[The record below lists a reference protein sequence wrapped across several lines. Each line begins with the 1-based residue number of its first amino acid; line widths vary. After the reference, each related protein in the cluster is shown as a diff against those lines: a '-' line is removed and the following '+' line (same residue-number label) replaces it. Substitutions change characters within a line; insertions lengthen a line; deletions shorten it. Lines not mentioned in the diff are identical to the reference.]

1 MCATVSAVIDCAGW
15 RAGDVFPARSVTG
28 NSVVDFDYLSV
39 GESGPPGAQ
48 GLLEDAGLRYILAIT
63 DNLNHFMSRKPV
75 AVCFDDIIA
84 ASLLI

>member
-28 NSVVDFDYLSV
+28 NSVVAFVYLSV

-63 DNLNHFMSRKPV
+63 DNLNHFMSLKLK
-75 AVCFDDIIA
+75 AVCL
-84 ASLLI
+84 SLIHI